1 MIVISSAELRNNM
14 KKYLDAAKNESVIIQ
29 RGNTETFYLTS
40 EKLFDPDEDYN
51 RALSAEE
58 FANGAKEHIRK
69 LFNDKK

>member
-14 KKYLDAAKNESVIIQ
+14 KKHLDAAKNESVIIQ

-40 EKLFDPDEDYN
+40 EKVFEPDEDYN
-51 RALSAEE
+51 RAMSAEE